1 MSTTL
6 NNNAVHTQRVIT
18 LKLVDAQYDDDELI
32 KEGGNVFTQ
41 VYLNL
46 TLLPFTDKHRAALR
60 DIGRVS
66 TKRTWT
72 GIRMNQRSTKSQ
84 PL

>member
-1 MSTTL
+1 
-6 NNNAVHTQRVIT
+6 
-18 LKLVDAQYDDDELI
+18 
-32 KEGGNVFTQ
+32 